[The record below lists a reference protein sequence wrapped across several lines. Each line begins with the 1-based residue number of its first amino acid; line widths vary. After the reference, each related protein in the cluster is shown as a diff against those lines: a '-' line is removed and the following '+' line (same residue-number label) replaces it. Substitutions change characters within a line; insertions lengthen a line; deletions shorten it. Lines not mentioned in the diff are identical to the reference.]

1 MNLKQEAEIQKKI
14 NKQME
19 KSVREIMKKYG
30 GVPMDEDFSKFMADV
45 YIAGATDAI
54 ENIQEGNKK

>member
-14 NKQME
+14 NRQME
-19 KSVREIMKKYG
+19 KSVKRIMEKYG
-30 GVPMDEDFSKFMADV
+30 GVPMDEDFSKFVADV

-54 ENIQEGNKK
+54 ENIRK